1 MPDNR
6 KAVQQA
12 DEIFRRNDRDPV
24 RRAASVAL
32 LASHGVWS
40 MPQICAISGATM
52 YEVRRLV
59 QKRDQTGGRFHPNTL
74 TLVLEEFRIRDL
86 GQTNDRLTAKIV
98 ADGTSIVMLARLLD
112 VKVSEIRTQVRR
124 AERSA

>member
-6 KAVQQA
+6 TAVKQA
-12 DEIFRRNDRDPV
+12 DEIYRRNDRDPV
-24 RRAASVAL
+24 RRAASIAL

-40 MPQICAISGATM
+40 MPQICAIAGATM

-59 QKRDQTGGRFHPNTL
+59 QKHDQTGGRFHPDTL
-74 TLVLEEFRIRDL
+74 TLILEEFRIRDL
-86 GQTNDRLTAKIV
+86 GQTNDLLTAKIV
-98 ADGTSIVMLARLLD
+98 NDGTSIIMLARLLD

-124 AERSA
+124 AGRAG